1 MNQCSKRAALAFALL
16 AFTLSA
22 AQAQVFN
29 RVEETTSNSTAYYFH
44 VQPGSA
50 TIETYVIGTVGAP
63 GLYIV
68 GDGTDLGQLLALA
81 GGPNLDARERNSR
94 RTVEIK
100 LFRPLAYSDRPV
112 YSAELQHAVVQQEPY
127 PILRNGDILTVEIV
141 EHRRFNWRDAFTVIG
156 GVSALAI
163 AIERAVTLLN

>member
-1 MNQCSKRAALAFALL
+1 MNRRLKGAALALVLL
-16 AFTLSA
+16 ALMIPA
-22 AQAQVFN
+22 ARAQVFN

-50 TIETYVIGTVGAP
+50 TIETYVIGTVGSP
-63 GLYIV
+63 GLYVV

-81 GGPNLDARERNSR
+81 GGPNMDVRERNSR

-112 YSAELQHAVVQQEPY
+112 YAANLQHAVVQQEPY

-163 AIERAVTLLN
+163 AVERAVTLLK